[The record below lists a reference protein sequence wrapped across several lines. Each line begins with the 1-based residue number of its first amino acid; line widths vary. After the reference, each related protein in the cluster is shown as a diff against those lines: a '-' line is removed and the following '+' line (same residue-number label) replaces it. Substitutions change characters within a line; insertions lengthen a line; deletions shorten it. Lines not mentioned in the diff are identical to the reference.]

1 MFYLKEKEKEILNKA
16 VDTLYSMAI
25 RAQNLMTA
33 KRFERLSN
41 AIEQVIDDYPVD
53 EDELEEN
60 AARESLGENWY

>member
-16 VDTLYSMAI
+16 VDTLFRMSVNATDT
-25 RAQNLMTA
+25 MTA
-33 KRFERLSN
+33 FRFEKLSN
-41 AIEQVIDDYPVD
+41 AIEQVIDDCPVD